1 MKAFSAARGIAAG
14 LLGAAALLLAPAGA
28 GAQEMILPVPSVTLY
43 PNDEIGDEH
52 ITDRAFIASTVVRG
66 SVQDDRAQIVGKV
79 AKRTLL
85 KGQPVPVNALREP
98 YLIFSN
104 KPATVVF
111 EDGGLTITSTATAL
125 QNGAVGDVVALRN
138 VESGL
143 TIRGMVA
150 KDGTVRVGGQ

>member
-1 MKAFSAARGIAAG
+1 MKALPTCRNSV
-14 LLGAAALLLAPAGA
+14 LGLLLAVVLLAPVHGA
-28 GAQEMILPVPSVTLY
+28 TAQETILPVPSVTLY

-66 SVQDDRAQIVGKV
+66 SVQEDRAQIVGKV

-125 QNGAVGDVVALRN
+125 QNGSVGDVVALRN

-143 TIRGMVA
+143 TIRGLVA